1 MKFLTDFTK
10 LSKVIAGG
18 IVLGYLIQLVLPS
31 TRGVLALV
39 PGRFIPCVWN
49 IFTAGFLEVHFYKVI
64 FSVLSCLALARI
76 IEPVWGSSEFLKFL
90 AATNVA
96 TGGATLFSLYIFF
109 ALTQYSEKSG
119 DLLYKEVSGFE
130 GIVAACLV
138 AIKQI
143 MPDNEIMLLTGV
155 IRFRVKHL
163 PSLFLVLAVAGSFL
177 LGTSLSTVPFVCFGT
192 YFAWVYLRFLQYKP
206 ELSARGD
213 PFNED
218 FRFASFFP
226 EVMQPPVDRVAQ
238 VIGTALRLAPRS
250 PTRAPDGFVPGTA
263 PLPGSDDADAA
274 RRRERG
280 ARALEE
286 RLGAR
291 KPASVPVSTIA
302 DIEAGVAEDSA
313 QVASAAGEGP
323 LE

>member
-1 MKFLTDFTK
+1 MKLLTDFTK
-10 LSKVIAGG
+10 LSKVIGG
-18 IVLGYLIQLVLPS
+18 VIVIGYFVQLIAPS
-31 TRGVLALV
+31 TRGVFALV
-39 PGRFIPCVWN
+39 PGRFLPCVWN
-49 IFTAGFLEVHFYKVI
+49 IFTAGLLEVHFYKVI
-64 FSVLSCLALARI
+64 FSVVSCLALARL

-90 AATNVA
+90 AATNAA
-96 TGGATLFSLYIFF
+96 TGAATLFLLYIFF

-130 GIVAACLV
+130 GVVAGCLV

-163 PSLFLVLAVAGSFL
+163 PSLFLAFAVAGSFV
-177 LGTSLSTVPFVCFGT
+177 LGTALSTVPFVCFGT

-226 EVMQPPVDRVAQ
+226 EFVQPPVDKVAQ
-238 VIGTALRLAPRS
+238 VVGVALRLAPRS
-250 PTRAPDGFVPGTA
+250 PSRAAGGFVPGAA

-286 RLGAR
+286 RLGSR
-291 KPASVPVSTIA
+291 KPASVPVSTNA
-302 DIEAGVAEDSA
+302 DIEAPLAEDRTA
-313 QVASAAGEGP
+313 QAVSSGAEGS
-323 LE
+323 